1 MLLSMSGPMFGPM
14 FGAVLALAVA
24 LPVAAHAQAADTAA
38 MAAQAEAMHKLDWM
52 HGKWRGEARMQ
63 MPGGKELVVTHTERV
78 GTLLGGT
85 ITLIE
90 GKSFGADGKVPF
102 NAFAVISYDPAAK
115 AFAMA
120 SHTGGRSGSFA
131 MTVIDKGYA
140 WEVPAGPD
148 ARVRYQASFDG
159 TTWTE
164 TGDFV
169 AGGQPP
175 RPFFRMTLKRVGD
188 SDWPMAGSM
197 TRD

>member
-1 MLLSMSGPMFGPM
+1 MLRPLFRPMFR
-14 FGAVLALAVA
+14 FASTLAALALPAA
-24 LPVAAHAQAADTAA
+24 AAHAQAADTAA

-52 HGKWRGEARMQ
+52 HGRWRGEARIQ

-102 NAFAVISYDPAAK
+102 NAFAVVSYDPAAK
-115 AFAMA
+115 AFTMA
-120 SHTGGRSGSFA
+120 SHTGGRSGSFPLIA
-131 MTVIDKGYA
+131 AERGYA
-140 WEVPAGPD
+140 WEVPAGPT
-148 ARVRYQASFDG
+148 ARVRYKASFDG

-169 AGGQPP
+169 ADGQPP

-188 SDWPMAGSM
+188 TDWPTAGSM